1 MTFQPIAFGTDGG
14 IDPSV
19 ERGAVMSAEAARR
32 GIKRWVDVIA
42 ANGEMA
48 DCPCMPRVP
57 ATRSV
62 AMVAFPGV
70 QILDVTGPL
79 EVFATTSRLL
89 TARSGVTTPAYR
101 LEIMASRAGRL
112 RCSSGIGLVAERAL
126 RNVRGRI
133 DTLLVA
139 GGEGTAAA
147 LRDRELVVWLRQN
160 GPRVRR
166 LGSVCSGSFLL
177 AEAGLLDGRRAT
189 THWQWCATLAKQY
202 PTIVVD
208 PDPIFVRDGNVYT
221 SAGVTAGMD
230 LALALVEEDH
240 GRELALQVARQLVM
254 FLRRP
259 GGQSQFSAQ
268 LAVQAADREPLRELQ
283 AWITEHPDADLSVPV
298 LAQRVAMSPRNF
310 ARVFT
315 REVGITP
322 ARFVE
327 SVRVE
332 AARRR
337 LEESAHG
344 VDNVAA
350 ACGFGTAESMRRA
363 FRRTL
368 RVPPAAYRH
377 RFRAATIH

>member
-1 MTFQPIAFGTDGG
+1 VKEG
-14 IDPSV
+14 
-19 ERGAVMSAEAARR
+19 
-32 GIKRWVDVIA
+32 
-42 ANGEMA
+42 
-48 DCPCMPRVP
+48 
-57 ATRSV
+57 
-62 AMVAFPGV
+62 
-70 QILDVTGPL
+70 
-79 EVFATTSRLL
+79 
-89 TARSGVTTPAYR
+89 
-101 LEIMASRAGRL
+101 
-112 RCSSGIGLVAERAL
+112 
-126 RNVRGRI
+126 I

-139 GGEGTAAA
+139 GGRGTAAA
-147 LRDRELVVWLRQN
+147 LRDRPLIAWLRSMA
-160 GPRVRR
+160 PRVRR
-166 LGSVCSGSFLL
+166 VGSVCSGSFLL

-189 THWQWCATLAKQY
+189 THWGWCDTLAKQY
-202 PTIVVD
+202 PAVTVA

-240 GRELALQVARQLVM
+240 GRALALEVARQLVM

-268 LAVQAADREPLRELQ
+268 LAVQSADREPLRELQ
-283 AWITEHPDADLSVPV
+283 AWITEHPDADLSVPT
-298 LAQRVAMSPRNF
+298 LARRVAMSPRNF

-315 REVGITP
+315 REVGMTP

-344 VDNVAA
+344 VDSVAT

-363 FRRTL
+363 FLRIV

-377 RFRAATIH
+377 RFRVSTLH